1 MYEVIRIITELKS
14 YSIGIYPSKWNQRF
28 SRRIVLADFF
38 FNLKAILGKK
48 IGNGGINLLNFR
60 LYYKAAVIK
69 TVQYWHKGR
78 NIYQWNKIESPE
90 INPCTCGHLIF
101 DKGGKNIQQRKDNL
115 FT

>member
-48 IGNGGINLLNFR
+48 IGNAGINLLNFR

-69 TVQYWHKGR
+69 KVWY
-78 NIYQWNKIESPE
+78 
-90 INPCTCGHLIF
+90 
-101 DKGGKNIQQRKDNL
+101 
-115 FT
+115 